1 VSSRRRGGGGKVQPL
16 YVFFLW
22 RGRSPP
28 PMISFRGRVRGKER
42 ALNKPPSAC
51 IRKTPSLSGTLLSL
65 GNACVLEVPRA
76 LCPPLCNAALP
87 LVPLSLRP
95 RAVAVEDSR
104 KTARDQITKPQPA
117 GKPTSA
123 RGTMTTEHRRCV
135 KARRCEVME

>member
-1 VSSRRRGGGGKVQPL
+1 VDVEQSEAWWSRQGSAFVC
-16 YVFFLW
+16 FFSLA
-22 RGRSPP
+22 RQVAAAYDFIPRQS
-28 PMISFRGRVRGKER
+28 KER

-51 IRKTPSLSGTLLSL
+51 IRRTPSLSGTLLSL
-65 GNACVLEVPRA
+65 GNACVLEVPRP

-87 LVPLSLRP
+87 LVPVSLRP

-123 RGTMTTEHRRCV
+123 RGTMTTEHHRCV